1 MAGFPQQS
9 KNRGERGSREWLEK
23 GLEKGLKMGPLG
35 EWGEKTTIALKRKEK
50 RILKELKRKG
60 NEG

>member
-23 GLEKGLKMGPLG
+23 GLKMGPLG
-35 EWGEKTTIALKRKEK
+35 EWGKKTTIALKRKEK